1 MTSPRVSVA
10 IAALA
15 TISVAGATV
24 WSDRDAAASDSND
37 PAVTSGSIERGPLL
51 ADGDSVDLALDDA
64 TADTAATDIVSTLP
78 VRSGT
83 ESTAIDLGPRPVGLR
98 LPELG
103 VSAEIDDV
111 GVDDEQ
117 RLEVPAVDRIGWYR
131 FGARPGEP
139 GATVL
144 AGHVDFGGEAG
155 VFWELRESR
164 IGDEVDVELE
174 DGSVRTYVV
183 TDVTLYDKTELPN
196 DDLFRRSGDEAIHL
210 ITCGGTFD
218 RIQRSYRGNVVVT
231 AVPAS

>member
-1 MTSPRVSVA
+1 MTSPRVSIA

-15 TISVAGATV
+15 TVSVAGATV
-24 WSDRDAAASDSND
+24 WSDRDAVASD
-37 PAVTSGSIERGPLL
+37 PADAVSPVTG
-51 ADGDSVDLALDDA
+51 ADDA
-64 TADTAATDIVSTLP
+64 APAPGSAVEAATGATFSTLP

-83 ESTAIDLGPRPVGLR
+83 ESTVIAAGPRPVGLR
-98 LPELG
+98 LSGLG
-103 VSAEIDDV
+103 VAAGVDEV
-111 GVDDEQ
+111 GVDTGQ

-131 FGARPGEP
+131 FGARPGEA

-155 VFWELRESR
+155 VFWKLRESR
-164 IGDEVDVELE
+164 IGDEVEVELE
-174 DGSVRTYVV
+174 DGSTRTYVV

-196 DDLFRRSGDEAIHL
+196 DELFRRSGDETIHL

-231 AVPAS
+231 AVPAD